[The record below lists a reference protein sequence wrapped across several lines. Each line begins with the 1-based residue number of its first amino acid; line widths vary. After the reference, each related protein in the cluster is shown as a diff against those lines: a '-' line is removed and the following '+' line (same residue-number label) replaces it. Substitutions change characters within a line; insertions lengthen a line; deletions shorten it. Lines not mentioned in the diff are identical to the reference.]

1 MQAVRRADT
10 SLELRIRSRLHERG
24 LRFRK
29 DYPLRVDGRLIRP
42 DVAFTRWKVAV
53 FIDSCFWHLCP
64 QHGQIPVTNRDFWQP
79 KLEGNALRDTEQSA
93 ALTAAGWEVVR
104 VWEHTPIDEAT
115 EIIVAAVRS
124 RAHPR
129 ARQGES

>member
-1 MQAVRRADT
+1 MAAVRRTDT
-10 SLELRIRSRLHERG
+10 KLELRVRSALHTRG

-64 QHGQIPVTNRDFWQP
+64 QHGQIPATNRDFWKP
-79 KLEGNALRDTEQSA
+79 KLERNVLRDTEQSA
-93 ALTAAGWEVVR
+93 ALTAEGWEVVR

-115 EIIVAAVRS
+115 DVIVRAVQS
-124 RAHPR
+124 RTHPR